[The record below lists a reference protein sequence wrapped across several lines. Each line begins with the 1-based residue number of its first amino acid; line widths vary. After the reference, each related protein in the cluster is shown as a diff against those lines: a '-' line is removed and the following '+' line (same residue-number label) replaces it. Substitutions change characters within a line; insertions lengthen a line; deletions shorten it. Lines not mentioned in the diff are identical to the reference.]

1 MAKERKKKKAPKNE
15 QLESF
20 SADPSAIVE
29 SADDSQVG
37 QTSEEIKK
45 ADAPVENK
53 LAFGLW
59 DLAAL
64 FSLICVSLGTLM
76 LFMELQRFGNLF
88 QGTWPWSVSTVE
100 ITAAPP
106 PPSVE

>member
-1 MAKERKKKKAPKNE
+1 MAKDRKKKKAPKNE

-29 SADDSQVG
+29 AADDSQIG
-37 QTSEEIKK
+37 QTSEELKK
-45 ADAPVENK
+45 AEAPASNK

-76 LFMELQRFGNLF
+76 LFLELQRFGNLI

-100 ITAAPP
+100 INASAP